1 MVMTVIELSNL
12 ETLVAGLATFA
23 VGRSVSKAVPL
34 FGRMDLPVPVVG
46 GLLVAIGL
54 AIFRS
59 AADIEVNFAQR
70 VTDILLLVFFTTIG
84 LTARFSSLKAGGKPL
99 LMLCLV
105 TVVLIVLQ
113 NVVGILVALV
123 NGSHPYYGLL
133 VGSVSFV
140 GGPGTAAAWAR
151 EASALGLRAAMEV
164 ALGAATLAIIAGAL
178 ISGPFTGLL
187 VKRKKLLPATPA
199 EPKTAPEKPRS
210 PIVAASSEDM
220 MTAILLVMGSVLI
233 GAHLND
239 WARSVGFV
247 LPGFLTAMLGGVL
260 IVNASDLFRR
270 PVNLAPVERGG
281 GVALHIFLSAFLMGL
296 KIWTLGAVIVPLLV
310 NVMLQVGLSM
320 AIAWYVLFPL
330 LGRSY
335 DAAVASGGFLGFGLS
350 SMPVAMASME
360 KVTDRFG
367 PAPQAFLIITLAG
380 SFFVDL
386 ANAMVV
392 KFFLA
397 LPMFN

>member
-1 MVMTVIELSNL
+1 MVELSNL

-23 VGRSVSKAVPL
+23 VGRIVSKAVPL

-46 GLLVAIGL
+46 GLIVAISL
-54 AIFRS
+54 AILRS
-59 AADIEVNFAQR
+59 TTDIEVTFAQR

-84 LTARFSSLKAGGKPL
+84 LTARFSSLMAGGKPL

-105 TVVLIVLQ
+105 TVLLIVLQ
-113 NVVGILVALV
+113 NVVGIGVALV

-151 EASALGLRAAMEV
+151 EASAMGLHASMEV

-178 ISGPFTGLL
+178 VSGPFTGWL
-187 VKRKKLLPATPA
+187 VKRKKLTPA
-199 EPKTAPEKPRS
+199 VPAGTKSGKQQEGTVIP
-210 PIVAASSEDM
+210 AASSEDM
-220 MTAILLVMGSVLI
+220 MAAMLLVMGSVLI

-239 WARSVGFV
+239 WARQVGFV
-247 LPGFLTAMLGGVL
+247 LPGFLTAMLGGVV
-260 IVNASDLFRR
+260 IVNAVDLFRL
-270 PVNLAPVERGG
+270 PMNVVPVERGG
-281 GVALHIFLSAFLMGL
+281 GVALQIFLSAFLMGL

-310 NVMLQVGLSM
+310 NVVLQVLLSM
-320 AIAWYVLFPL
+320 TIAWFVLFPL
-330 LGRSY
+330 LGRTY
-335 DAAVASGGFLGFGLS
+335 NAAVASGGFLGFGLS

-392 KFFLA
+392 KLFLA
-397 LPMFN
+397 LPMFQ